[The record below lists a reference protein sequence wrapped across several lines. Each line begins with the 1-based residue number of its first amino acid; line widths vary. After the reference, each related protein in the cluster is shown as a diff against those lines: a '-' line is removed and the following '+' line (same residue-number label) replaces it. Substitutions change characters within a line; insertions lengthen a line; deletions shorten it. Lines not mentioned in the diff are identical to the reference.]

1 MSKSLLKLK
10 KNDWKL
16 LKSDVNERSITHKL
30 AIYLQE
36 NFPNFDVDCE
46 YNRGGLDPKILN
58 LPVSNILDNATKAK
72 TVFPDIIIH
81 ERGTNNNILVIE
93 VKKSSNRN
101 SNGRTDEEKLYAY
114 IQQLGYRFGLFI
126 KLYVGEEYVKLPEIK
141 YLRYKLDKKDW
152 GKAINIF
159 NKK

>member
-1 MSKSLLKLK
+1 MLLKLK

-46 YNRGGLDPKILN
+46 YNRDGLDPKMLN
-58 LPVSNILDNATKAK
+58 LPVSNILDNDTEAK

-81 ERGTNNNILVIE
+81 ERGTKNNILVIE

-101 SNGRTDEEKLYAY
+101 
-114 IQQLGYRFGLFI
+114 
-126 KLYVGEEYVKLPEIK
+126 
-141 YLRYKLDKKDW
+141 
-152 GKAINIF
+152 
-159 NKK
+159 

>member
-1 MSKSLLKLK
+1 VSKSLLKLK

-46 YNRGGLDPKILN
+46 YNRDGLDPKILN
-58 LPVSNILDNATKAK
+58 LPVSNILDNDTEAK

-141 YLRYKLDKKDW
+141 YLRYNLDKKD
-152 GKAINIF
+152 
-159 NKK
+159 